1 MIDGSKVR
9 DIRESRLLSQ
19 SRLAELAEIS
29 REHLCRIENGRSNVS
44 AQTVDKICRV
54 LDVDVSDVWKEAK

>member
-29 REHLCRIENGRSNVS
+29 REHLCRIENGYSNVS

-54 LDVDVSDVWKEAK
+54 LDVDVSDVWKDAQ